1 MEPGSRR
8 GFALYLVA
16 VTGLATATV
25 AVLAAM
31 FFAGFPEF
39 LAGLQNDPGTTV
51 RGDFATLALAVAGTG
66 LVVVLIAVVVVLGA
80 RHGLDPEPG
89 RREE

>member
-16 VTGLATATV
+16 VTGLAVATV

-31 FFAGFPEF
+31 FFGGFPEF
-39 LAGLQNDPGTTV
+39 LAGLREEPGTTV
-51 RGDFATLALAVAGTG
+51 RGDLATLALAVAGTG
-66 LVVVLIAVVVVLGA
+66 LVVVLIALVVLLGA
-80 RHGLDPEPG
+80 RHGLDPD

>member
-8 GFALYLVA
+8 AFALYLVA
-16 VTGLATATV
+16 VTGIAVATV

-31 FFAGFPEF
+31 FFGGFPAF
-39 LAGLQNDPGTTV
+39 LAGLQAEPGTTV
-51 RGDFATLALAVAGTG
+51 RGDLATLALAVAGTG
-66 LVVVLIAVVVVLGA
+66 LVVVLIAVVVVFGA
-80 RHGLDPEPG
+80 RHGLDPD